1 MGKAIV
7 LIIVG
12 LLLFVEVSVR
22 VFGWKYPTEFTYRIC
37 RPFWMSCSMRIG
49 LLVTMVEIIVGAI
62 LLYQGIMGLN

>member
-12 LLLFVEVSVR
+12 LLLLVEVSVR

-49 LLVTMVEIIVGAI
+49 LLVTMVEIIIGAI
-62 LLYQGIMGLN
+62 LIYQGFVGGF